1 MDDFAEDV
9 GQDNFILLDRNG
21 KL

>member
-9 GQDNFILLDRNG
+9 GQDNFILLNCN
-21 KL
+21 KMN